1 MPRRSAFSSSNT
13 QQPTDTVAMIPVAK
27 NKQKRDW
34 EKSNRARAYYIPRH
48 LEEQALIIRDEI
60 AGIADGLS
68 QFSVWA
74 TTTDVAVAFM
84 ERAIF
89 KVEKGVIV
97 LDARPDAGRKKAGL
111 ICVDV
116 EGESVPQKIVR
127 KEKEDEKKQ
136 YIYLAY
142 RWSDELDRKIKGL
155 AKRHRIAIGEV
166 VVTLLSLALEA
177 YKNGDLNLIP
187 QPITIRQTV
196 AGVWK

>member
-74 TTTDVAVAFM
+74 TTTDVAIALM
-84 ERAIF
+84 ERALF
-89 KVEKGVIV
+89 KVEKGIIV
-97 LDARPDAGRKKAGL
+97 LDARPDAARKKVGL

-116 EGESVPQKIVR
+116 EGESIPQTITR
-127 KEKEDEKKQ
+127 KEKTQTKRKLF
-136 YIYLAY
+136 LAY
-142 RWSDELDRKIKGL
+142 RWTDEFDKKIKGI
-155 AKRHRIAIGEV
+155 AKQHHILPGEIV
-166 VVTLLSLALEA
+166 VMLLSSALEA

>member
-74 TTTDVAVAFM
+74 TTTDVAIALM
-84 ERAIF
+84 ERALF

-111 ICVDV
+111 VCVDV
-116 EGESVPQKIVR
+116 EGKSTPQTITR
-127 KEKEDEKKQ
+127 KEKGEAKKQ
-136 YIYLAY
+136 FFLAY
-142 RWSDELDRKIKGL
+142 RWTVELDGKIKGI
-155 AKRHRIAIGEV
+155 AKQHHILPGEIV
-166 VVTLLSLALEA
+166 IMLLSSALEA

>member
-27 NKQKRDW
+27 NKRGRDW
-34 EKSNRARAYYIPRH
+34 DNNNRARAYYIPRH

-60 AGIADGLS
+60 AGIADGMS

-74 TTTDVAVAFM
+74 TATDVAIALM
-84 ERAIF
+84 ERALF
-89 KVEKGVIV
+89 KVEKGIIV

-116 EGESVPQKIVR
+116 EGEATPQTITR
-127 KEKEDEKKQ
+127 KEKGEAKKQ
-136 YIYLAY
+136 FFLAY
-142 RWSDELDRKIKGL
+142 RWTVELDGKIKGI
-155 AKRHRIAIGEV
+155 AKQHHILPGEIV
-166 VVTLLSLALEA
+166 VMLLSLALEA

-187 QPITIRQTV
+187 QPVTIRQTV

>member
-27 NKQKRDW
+27 NKRGRDW
-34 EKSNRARAYYIPRH
+34 DNNNRARAYYVPRH
-48 LEEQALIIRDEI
+48 LEEQALIIRNEI
-60 AGIADGLS
+60 AGIADGMS

-74 TTTDVAVAFM
+74 TATDVAIALM
-84 ERAIF
+84 ERALF
-89 KVEKGVIV
+89 KVEKGIIV
-97 LDARPDAGRKKAGL
+97 LETRPDISHKKVGL

-116 EGESVPQKIVR
+116 EGEAIPQTITR
-127 KEKEDEKKQ
+127 KEKSQAKKQ
-136 YIYLAY
+136 FFLAY
-142 RWSDELDRKIKGL
+142 RWTDEFDKKIKAH
-155 AKRHRIAIGEV
+155 AKQHHILPGEV
-166 VVTLLSLALEA
+166 VVTLLSSALEA